1 MFKRIISLV
10 LVLSMVFSLNI
21 RVFAVEGDNVIIDV
35 PLTTFENKGRVVTL
49 LNNYNKEYFVVTEEF
64 DDSGNYTT
72 PKSQKEITED
82 EFKTYFEG
90 HV

>member
-21 RVFAVEGDNVIIDV
+21 PVFAVEGDNVIIDV

-49 LNNYNKEYFVVTEEF
+49 LNNYNKEYFVITEEF
-64 DDSGNYTT
+64 DDFGNYTT
-72 PKSQKEITED
+72 PKNQK
-82 EFKTYFEG
+82 
-90 HV
+90 